1 MGGRFSRKQ
10 VFHRPA
16 ANWHEGF
23 PIGSGRMGA
32 VVCGD
37 PKREVLAVNEDTLW
51 SGYPGE
57 TWPGFSREAS
67 AKAAELCRLGRNR
80 GAMELLEAEG
90 REAGDVQMY
99 APFGNVVLEFQGERP
114 VEGYRREL
122 DLGDAVVRAAYTHNG
137 RQYRHAVF
145 CSAADQALV
154 YRVEAGEPFSLRI
167 TAEDGFLRRTEYTP
181 KGFMAQGE
189 CPGRNGFSV
198 TQGRGVLSFSDK
210 PEERGMRY
218 AGLGQVDTDGACLP
232 GVEGLLIENA
242 TRITL
247 FLCVRS
253 SFAGFDRHP
262 FTQGQDETCLVERDM
277 AALEK
282 DFDVLLERHISEYR
296 SYFDRVTL
304 DLGES
309 RDRETDTD
317 RRVRDAENGK
327 PDPDLAALLFDFGRY
342 LLISCSRPGTQPA
355 NLQGL
360 WNREKF
366 PPWFCN
372 YTVNINTE
380 MNYWLTGPCN
390 LDELAEPLVRL
401 NREILSNGRIT
412 ARAMGLKGSACFHN
426 TDLWRKASP
435 ASGKASWAY
444 WPFGGAWMCRN
455 LYETYLFSGDEG
467 YLRDVL
473 PILQE
478 NAAFCESALSETS
491 EGLAA
496 CPATSPENEFLLDG
510 QPVPTAY
517 YTEHTLAVI
526 RNLFR
531 DCAEACRVLGKP
543 QEAKRYEE
551 LLGRMA
557 PTRIGEFGQIMEW
570 DREFEESDVHHRHL
584 SNLYEL
590 HPGRGVSKSTPE
602 LGRAAEVTL
611 ERRGDEGTGWSL
623 AWKLLMWARLENG
636 PRFQQVMDRL
646 FRLVDP
652 EAAGAVHGG
661 GLYANLFCAHPPFQI
676 DGNFGFTAGV
686 AEALLQS
693 HQRELVLLPALPPD
707 WECGSVKGLRAR
719 GGILVDVSWDSEK
732 VEYALRSPTGRTVHL
747 RVADSAA
754 KEIHLVPGETYR
766 NSIERPK

>member
-1 MGGRFSRKQ
+1 
-10 VFHRPA
+10 
-16 ANWHEGF
+16 
-23 PIGSGRMGA
+23 
-32 VVCGD
+32 
-37 PKREVLAVNEDTLW
+37 
-51 SGYPGE
+51 
-57 TWPGFSREAS
+57 
-67 AKAAELCRLGRNR
+67 
-80 GAMELLEAEG
+80 
-90 REAGDVQMY
+90 
-99 APFGNVVLEFQGERP
+99 
-114 VEGYRREL
+114 
-122 DLGDAVVRAAYTHNG
+122 
-137 RQYRHAVF
+137 
-145 CSAADQALV
+145 
-154 YRVEAGEPFSLRI
+154 
-167 TAEDGFLRRTEYTP
+167 
-181 KGFMAQGE
+181 
-189 CPGRNGFSV
+189 
-198 TQGRGVLSFSDK
+198 
-210 PEERGMRY
+210 MRY

-435 ASGKASWAY
+435 ARGKASWAY

>member
-1 MGGRFSRKQ
+1 
-10 VFHRPA
+10 
-16 ANWHEGF
+16 
-23 PIGSGRMGA
+23 
-32 VVCGD
+32 
-37 PKREVLAVNEDTLW
+37 
-51 SGYPGE
+51 
-57 TWPGFSREAS
+57 
-67 AKAAELCRLGRNR
+67 
-80 GAMELLEAEG
+80 
-90 REAGDVQMY
+90 
-99 APFGNVVLEFQGERP
+99 
-114 VEGYRREL
+114 
-122 DLGDAVVRAAYTHNG
+122 
-137 RQYRHAVF
+137 
-145 CSAADQALV
+145 
-154 YRVEAGEPFSLRI
+154 
-167 TAEDGFLRRTEYTP
+167 
-181 KGFMAQGE
+181 
-189 CPGRNGFSV
+189 
-198 TQGRGVLSFSDK
+198 
-210 PEERGMRY
+210 MRY

-380 MNYWLTGPCN
+380 MNYWLTGSCN

-435 ASGKASWAY
+435 ARGKASWAY

-473 PILQE
+473 PIL
-478 NAAFCESALSETS
+478 
-491 EGLAA
+491 
-496 CPATSPENEFLLDG
+496 
-510 QPVPTAY
+510 
-517 YTEHTLAVI
+517 
-526 RNLFR
+526 
-531 DCAEACRVLGKP
+531 
-543 QEAKRYEE
+543 
-551 LLGRMA
+551 
-557 PTRIGEFGQIMEW
+557 
-570 DREFEESDVHHRHL
+570 
-584 SNLYEL
+584 
-590 HPGRGVSKSTPE
+590 
-602 LGRAAEVTL
+602 
-611 ERRGDEGTGWSL
+611 
-623 AWKLLMWARLENG
+623 
-636 PRFQQVMDRL
+636 
-646 FRLVDP
+646 
-652 EAAGAVHGG
+652 
-661 GLYANLFCAHPPFQI
+661 
-676 DGNFGFTAGV
+676 
-686 AEALLQS
+686 
-693 HQRELVLLPALPPD
+693 
-707 WECGSVKGLRAR
+707 
-719 GGILVDVSWDSEK
+719 
-732 VEYALRSPTGRTVHL
+732 
-747 RVADSAA
+747 
-754 KEIHLVPGETYR
+754 
-766 NSIERPK
+766 